1 MVLSFP
7 ENEKDGGPLLNS
19 LVVSRM
25 GAGMAAPRSVSVRV
39 NRRGSPTETSFASI
53 SVLASKDPIAP
64 WKSFGLPFIG
74 RGFTWI
80 RYSGERTFRDS
91 SFAEAKKRIVEE
103 WIAKR
108 SSAIACTNSNT
119 GIETQWVIV
128 TWRQ

>member
-25 GAGMAAPRSVSVRV
+25 GAGMAAKFPDPVSVRV

-64 WKSFGLPFIG
+64 WKTFGLPFIG

-80 RYSGERTFRDS
+80 RYS
-91 SFAEAKKRIVEE
+91 
-103 WIAKR
+103 
-108 SSAIACTNSNT
+108 
-119 GIETQWVIV
+119 
-128 TWRQ
+128 